1 MVKSTIYKRKKH
13 LGQLKFFFR
22 VSKFSS
28 MFVMFGWRQW
38 RMVTQK
44 STGAGFRGR
53 KAPWW
58 VEGNALVGGL
68 GANGPQKLKPF
79 LKNQVWKGAFS
90 KPLYSFIDL
99 YMNIFKKITWKKKNQ
114 KNFQPLKNEI
124 LFSRGLNG
132 YYYISYIPNLTP
144 SLQLILGGGPPA
156 QSGQGV
162 PDQFVTP
169 LTV

>member
-1 MVKSTIYKRKKH
+1 MWYHVIVNT
-13 LGQLKFFFR
+13 L
-22 VSKFSS
+22 
-28 MFVMFGWRQW
+28 QW

-79 LKNQVWKGAFS
+79 FKNQVWKGAFS

-99 YMNIFKKITWKKKNQ
+99 DMNILKKITLKKKRI
-114 KNFQPLKNEI
+114 KRTFSLWKMKSYFQGAWMDTTIYPIYQIWPPLSSSSWE
-124 LFSRGLNG
+124 
-132 YYYISYIPNLTP
+132 
-144 SLQLILGGGPPA
+144 GGPPA